1 VIKRRFSGAV
11 TGVDGDRFVVSDAVW
26 EKLAS
31 VLPGKVW
38 IPIQGG
44 QVFQPDGGHPTDLM
58 AATLP
63 I

>member
-1 VIKRRFSGAV
+1 MLNTRVSLKKRL
-11 TGVDGDRFVVSDAVW
+11 T
-26 EKLAS
+26 L
-31 VLPGKVW
+31 W

>member
-1 VIKRRFSGAV
+1 MKLPAKGGPVSRRRAIANLLRLAD
-11 TGVDGDRFVVSDAVW
+11 TDLRDAR
-26 EKLAS
+26 
-31 VLPGKVW
+31 VLMW

>member
-1 VIKRRFSGAV
+1 
-11 TGVDGDRFVVSDAVW
+11 VVFAQVRIS
-26 EKLAS
+26 
-31 VLPGKVW
+31 VW